1 MLVLFFFFFF
11 FFFDRLGPNNK
22 VKHLSFAAIFSGN
35 VISKRRL
42 TNGPTL

>member
-1 MLVLFFFFFF
+1 MLVLFFFLFFF
-11 FFFDRLGPNNK
+11 FNRLGPNNK